1 MAITNGSL
9 IKSCYSNDKARGKG
23 GVNMM
28 LRGKLLP
35 CQSREAVVTVLSY
48 SNGIMDGYLQ
58 HPRLERKEEIHSLSQ
73 LLLLLND
80 LLDLEECPGNPLPVV
95 SMEYDGDE
103 SAAVFRIQI
112 LFREHHTWQGKLAW
126 QNENQEFVFRSG
138 IELLQLLDEILAE

>member
-1 MAITNGSL
+1 
-9 IKSCYSNDKARGKG
+9 
-23 GVNMM
+23 MM

-58 HPRLERKEEIHSLSQ
+58 HPRLESTEKIYSLSQ

-80 LLDLEECPGNPLPVV
+80 LLDLEKCPGDSPPPVV

-103 SAAVFRIQI
+103 SVTVFRIQV

-126 QNENQEFVFRSG
+126 QNENQEFVFHSG
-138 IELLQLLDEILAE
+138 IELLQLFDEILAE